1 MLAQTIASAFKS
13 RGKRRLSKS
22 DLTYILSFDFKW
34 FSHSLSKK
42 VVEEAIKN
50 GLLTFNEGKLE
61 PTFDLKS
68 VEIPVDFKPDIKRIF
83 TFSVFDELVELIS
96 EKTGQEKSLVV
107 SMVNKKQD
115 EFKGSLSAEVVAL
128 LYAKEI
134 GIDIKPFIP
143 KVRDEIL

>member
-1 MLAQTIASAFKS
+1 M
-13 RGKRRLSKS
+13 
-22 DLTYILSFDFKW
+22 
-34 FSHSLSKK
+34 
-42 VVEEAIKN
+42 
-50 GLLTFNEGKLE
+50 LTFNEGKLE